1 MNYSFGMANSV
12 PFDLPAFMLSHFNR
26 VDFGG
31 NLFNQWPVGIRF
43 EIGIEQVSR
52 AAKLYEFVFAKRD
65 DCILVSQDWT
75 MGEEIVSRSTPLF
88 TTPGILASD
97 PTQLQS
103 VEISPFDETPYRLTW
118 ARLSPLAFNARQ
130 MFQAIA
136 NREQD
141 GIPKVSSGV
150 FVIDPRT
157 KVIINMYDD
166 RGLDIIAAE
175 LNTLRPLFE
184 TFGDWILENHRHK
197 IASRFRTTADES
209 PA

>member
-1 MNYSFGMANSV
+1 MANSE

-31 NLFNQWPVGIRF
+31 DLFNQWSVGIRF

-52 AAKLYEFVFAKRD
+52 AAKLYEFVFAKAD

-75 MGEEIVSRSTPLF
+75 MGEEIVSRSKPLF
-88 TTPGILASD
+88 ATPGILPSD

-103 VEISPFDETPYRLTW
+103 VEITPFDEAPYRLTW
-118 ARLSPLAFNARQ
+118 TRLSPLAINAPQ

-150 FVIDPRT
+150 FVIDPHSM
-157 KVIINMYDD
+157 VIMHMYDD
-166 RGLDIIAAE
+166 RGLDMIAAE
-175 LNTLRPLFE
+175 LNILRPLYE
-184 TFGDWILENHRHK
+184 NFGDWILDNQRHR
-197 IASRFRTTADES
+197 IAFRFRITPDES